1 MNNNIEL
8 YKKLYNNNKF
18 EEIIEKIETLEE
30 VKSSQILY
38 ILGICKLK
46 KKILHKKIEYLQEK
60 ILGKFS

>member
-8 YKKLYNNNKF
+8 YKQLYNNNKF
-18 EEIIEKIETLEE
+18 EEVIEKTETLEE

-46 KKILHKKIEYLQEK
+46 KKMFQAQNSLKLPKIA
-60 ILGKFS
+60 